1 MEYLADTTIRPPY
14 DDNEYQIQI
23 VDYGQGIK
31 HLSVH
36 NISDENSYKFH
47 VTNIDRKECQWRN
60 KDAKIPNDIHKAI
73 EYYGYHIT
81 DEQNLPQH
89 GLYQNVKY
97 ISDVVD
103 EIDSE
108 LIESDYIAKAGI
120 DWVKESLDLLQKLEI
135 LRARLTDVEFEVVCC
150 KAYESSKKGS
160 DGLINFHTLKGKKVS
175 TTLNLLVLRI
185 IAYAQ
190 KDGYID
196 IEIIPPSFV
205 DRLTMEVPK

>member
-73 EYYGYHIT
+73 VRLETILSVT
-81 DEQNLPQH
+81 MLF
-89 GLYQNVKY
+89 
-97 ISDVVD
+97 
-103 EIDSE
+103 
-108 LIESDYIAKAGI
+108 A
-120 DWVKESLDLLQKLEI
+120 SL
-135 LRARLTDVEFEVVCC
+135 
-150 KAYESSKKGS
+150 
-160 DGLINFHTLKGKKVS
+160 
-175 TTLNLLVLRI
+175 
-185 IAYAQ
+185 
-190 KDGYID
+190 
-196 IEIIPPSFV
+196 
-205 DRLTMEVPK
+205 